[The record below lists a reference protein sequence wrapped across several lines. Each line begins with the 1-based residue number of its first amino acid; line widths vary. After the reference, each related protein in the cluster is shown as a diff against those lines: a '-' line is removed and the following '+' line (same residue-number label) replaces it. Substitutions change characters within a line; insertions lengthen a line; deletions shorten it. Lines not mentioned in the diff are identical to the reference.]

1 MLFPP
6 AMRMRDGA
14 RPLSL
19 EGGGQ
24 GEGWSRLRAR
34 AVSGNISG
42 NSPRVSTVSSTKK
55 KAIASYRQRMKRR
68 GLVRVEV
75 QARKEDAALLRSVA
89 SALADPEHGA
99 ETRALLRERIASQE
113 VGGLKALLA
122 AAPFEGVDLE
132 RVRDMGRA
140 LEL

>member
-1 MLFPP
+1 MSNPK
-6 AMRMRDGA
+6 
-14 RPLSL
+14 S
-19 EGGGQ
+19 
-24 GEGWSRLRAR
+24 
-34 AVSGNISG
+34 
-42 NSPRVSTVSSTKK
+42 

-75 QARKEDAALLRSVA
+75 QVRKEDAPLLRSVA

-99 ETRALLRERIASQE
+99 ETRALLRERVASQE
-113 VGGLKALLA
+113 VRGLKALLA
-122 AAPFEGVDLE
+122 AAPFEGVDLDLE